1 MKIPILQSLESQRQW
16 LTFSAQET
24 AYAYINSPLSLVD
37 FQSSFLQITA
47 IDKNLR
53 DGRHATKFSIGSKKS
68 SEAAWA
74 LIESCQ
80 WSLRKV
86 LAGLH
91 ALDFSSNV
99 RDNSALNVH
108 SDLSVRQFFSKDK
121 CVISPLLLQQLS
133 PLSTA
138 PKTWYLNDIKRLLSC
153 DQYSDLKWLTKQSQ
167 FNTVHAVLLQLISYP
182 EGWRIDRQKNYL
194 VLSLKNTFILRF
206 RPVIDQSS
214 EAMALLQKI

>member
-1 MKIPILQSLESQRQW
+1 MKIPILTSLESQRQW

-24 AYAYINSPLSLVD
+24 PYAYVSSPLSLVD
-37 FQSSFLQITA
+37 FQSSFLQVTA

-53 DGRHATKFSIGSKKS
+53 DGRRATKYSLGSKKS

-80 WSLRKV
+80 WSLKQV
-86 LAGLH
+86 LQGLN

-138 PKTWYLNDIKRLLSC
+138 PSAWYLNDVKRLLSC
-153 DQYSDLKWLTKQSQ
+153 EQYSDLKWLTKHPQ
-167 FNTVHAVLLQLISYP
+167 FNSVHAVLLQLISYP
-182 EGWRIDRQKNYL
+182 EGWRINRQNQFL
-194 VLSLKNTFILRF
+194 VISLKNTFILRF
-206 RPVIDQSS
+206 RPEINQID
-214 EAMALLQKI
+214 EELALLQKI

>member
-16 LTFSAQET
+16 LTFSAQEIP
-24 AYAYINSPLSLVD
+24 YAYINSPLSLVD

-47 IDKNLR
+47 IEKNLR
-53 DGRHATKFSIGSKKS
+53 DGRRATKFSIGSKKS

-80 WSLRKV
+80 WSLKKV
-86 LAGLH
+86 LAGLNS
-91 ALDFSSNV
+91 LDFSSNV

-133 PLSTA
+133 PLTA
-138 PKTWYLNDIKRLLSC
+138 QPRTWYLNDVKRLLSC
-153 DQYSDLKWLTKQSQ
+153 EQYSDLKWLSKHPQ
-167 FNTVHAVLLQLISYP
+167 FNSVHSVLLQLISYP

-206 RPVIDQSS
+206 RPDINLNGDTIG
-214 EAMALLQKI
+214 LLQQI